1 LEEGSNELDFQPGAL
16 RAIELFAGAGGGILA
31 GEILGWQTVLAVEVD
46 EYARDVLVA
55 RQNDK
60 CLAPFP
66 IFGGDIRDFDARPWR
81 GCVDV
86 VAGGFPCTEVSAAG
100 TRTGLQGESSGLWE
114 EFRRTLCQSRP
125 EWAFV
130 ENVPNLTAC
139 PGRDGER
146 GLGTVLLDLAAL
158 GFDVAWGVLGAFES
172 VGAPHKRDR
181 IWIVGHNLA
190 NADRDLQQRP
200 SQGGRSDNRNEE
212 GNDSCGSREDMAD
225 PDSLDRGTG
234 IRQAERAGNRNEII
248 NCNGNLADADG
259 GFGKRKD
266 EEVQARGDA
275 TDGSREAVAD
285 ADGKRRRG
293 GNPRRSDAMDA
304 DARGQDRVPFAGAVR
319 TDEGFACNRCGEDVF
334 NGCRHYHGEWQCK
347 DCGNWTYPFH
357 YKFEDGCQSCGSR
370 NVSYPDVTGLEGW
383 PGDESGKQEPR
394 RLNQETGRPV
404 APATFFPGTYWW
416 ATEPGMGG
424 ELPDG
429 MAPELDVHGADG
441 PGSVPRVAKGIR
453 SRIQRIKC
461 IGNGQ
466 VPACAAMAFLILAPL
481 ARQQTEENDNI

>member
-1 LEEGSNELDFQPGAL
+1 MEEGLNELGFQPGAL

-66 IFGGDIRDFDARPWR
+66 VFGGDIRDFDARPWR

-114 EFRRTLCQSRP
+114 EFRRTLRQSRP

-190 NADRDLQQRP
+190 NADRNLQQRP

-212 GNDSCGSREDMAD
+212 GNDSCGS
-225 PDSLDRGTG
+225 S
-234 IRQAERAGNRNEII
+234 
-248 NCNGNLADADG
+248 
-259 GFGKRKD
+259 
-266 EEVQARGDA
+266 
-275 TDGSREAVAD
+275 EAVAD

-394 RLNQETGRPV
+394 RLNQETRRLV
-404 APATFFPGTYWW
+404 APATFFPGTHWW

-424 ELPDG
+424 KLPDG

-481 ARQQTEENDNI
+481 ARQQTEENVNI